1 MDYFNYDLMNRF
13 MGLPDAAAAMEP
25 TKPSGK
31 GAFAQVL
38 RQVEKDQEINQRP
51 IDIPAEQVAP
61 STAPPLSTEVSA
73 TQTAGTAQDL
83 IQPIKRAQSEEYLSN
98 ALVRELIKGP
108 TRRSQLLREALQ
120 GAGRTPTGTDF
131 KKSFGRVE
139 SEWYKV
145 EEIMKSDRELSDGEL
160 LGLQAR
166 LYQVSQHLEVMSKV
180 VDQMTS
186 GVKTILNTNL

>member
-1 MDYFNYDLMNRF
+1 MDYLNYDLMNRF
-13 MGLPDAAAAMEP
+13 IRLPDAAAAREP
-25 TKPSGK
+25 AQPSGK
-31 GAFAQVL
+31 GTFAQVL
-38 RQVEKDQEINQRP
+38 RQAERDQEATQGP
-51 IDIPAEQVAP
+51 IDVPGEPVMTP
-61 STAPPLSTEVSA
+61 TAPTTSTGVSA
-73 TQTAGTAQDL
+73 ARTDGTAQDL

-98 ALVRELIKGP
+98 VLVRELIKGP
-108 TRRSQLLREALQ
+108 NRRSQLLREALQ
-120 GAGRTPTGTDF
+120 GAGRTPTGTDL
-131 KKSFGRVE
+131 KKSLGRVE
-139 SEWYKV
+139 SEWYQV